1 MAVGAPDLVRPVVA
15 FRQWR
20 LTDDGLWSLRA
31 DEHWVRGALTAHC
44 SAPVPHAGP
53 APQNGCTC
61 GFYAWYVPRPRTAAA
76 GTADLVNGAV
86 TMWGLVELHA
96 HGLRAQHAM
105 VVALALP
112 LTRGPKRRRVQA
124 IARALEVEAVPA
136 RRLVGAALEHGD
148 VIPKAMRPPD
158 LEPNKRKAPGE
169 PAPARLY
176 AVADGLRQRP
186 PRPRA
191 RRG

>member
-1 MAVGAPDLVRPVVA
+1 MGVAVPDLVRAVVA

-20 LTDDGLWSLRA
+20 LGPGDELWSLRA
-31 DEHWVRGALTAHC
+31 DERWGRGALTARC
-44 SAPVPHAGP
+44 RSEVPHDGP

-86 TMWGLVELHA
+86 AMWGHVELHA
-96 HGLRAQHAM
+96 HGLRAEHAM

-112 LTRGPKRRRVQA
+112 LLPGAKRGRVRA
-124 IARALEVEAVPA
+124 VARALEAEAVPA
-136 RRLVGAALEHGD
+136 RRLRATALEHGD
-148 VIPKAMRPPD
+148 VVPRSMRPPD

-176 AVADGLRQRP
+176 AVADGLRQP
-186 PRPRA
+186 PRV

>member
-1 MAVGAPDLVRPVVA
+1 MGAAPDLVRPVIA

-20 LTDDGLWSLRA
+20 LADDGLRSLRA
-31 DEHWVRGALTAHC
+31 HEHWGRGALTAHC
-44 SAPVPHAGP
+44 RADVPHDGP
-53 APQNGCTC
+53 APQSGCSC
-61 GFYAWYVPRPRTAAA
+61 GFYAWYAPRPRTAAA

-86 TMWGLVELHA
+86 AMWGHVELHA

-112 LTRGPKRRRVQA
+112 LLPGPKRRRVGDA
-124 IARALEVEAVPA
+124 ARALEVEAVPA
-136 RRLVGAALEHGD
+136 RRLRAVAREHGD
-148 VIPKAMRPPD
+148 EIPKAMRPPD

-186 PRPRA
+186 PRSRAPR
-191 RRG
+191 G